1 MHAVMDERE
10 SETKFSLSLFFLS
23 DISLFFGV
31 APKQIAS
38 ILLNTKNE
46 DILVK
51 WMSKYK
57 YTQ

>member
-51 WMSKYK
+51 
-57 YTQ
+57 